1 VHTLPFCIIICLPYI
16 EMMQRMKAKYQFLVD
31 QAQLNVSQMNCFKQA
46 NTTESIE
53 SKLEVVIQELF
64 LYRIIQPVL

>member
-1 VHTLPFCIIICLPYI
+1 
-16 EMMQRMKAKYQFLVD
+16 MMQRMKAKYQFLVD